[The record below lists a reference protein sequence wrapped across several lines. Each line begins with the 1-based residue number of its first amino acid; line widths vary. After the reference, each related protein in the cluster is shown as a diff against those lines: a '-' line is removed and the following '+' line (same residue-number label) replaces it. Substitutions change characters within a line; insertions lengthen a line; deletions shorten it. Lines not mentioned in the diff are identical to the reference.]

1 MTAPLLVTYFDRLP
15 PLNPGDD
22 EELWAAGAGPLV
34 NHFKDEV
41 RSKYTEGTLARLLAA
56 ADVRTR
62 RAAALAV
69 GLLGTMGCNQP
80 LAARLRDDDPLVQR
94 LASDA
99 LWEVWFRGGTEDE
112 NRALQLAVREKE
124 PAARKAALDDLI
136 TLAPDFAE
144 ARNQRAIWFFKQG
157 QYPKAVADCEVVLRL
172 NPVHFGAA
180 AGLGQCYL
188 KLKKPRAALR
198 AFRQALD
205 INPTLEHL
213 HETIQALKE
222 ALDSE

>member
-1 MTAPLLVTYFDRLP
+1 MTAPLLVTFFDRLP

-22 EELWAAGAGPLV
+22 EELWAAGAGPLIQR
-34 NHFKDEV
+34 FKDEV
-41 RSKYTEGTLARLLAA
+41 CGKYSEGTLARLLSA
-56 ADVRTR
+56 ADVRAR
-62 RAAALAV
+62 RAAALAL
-69 GLLGTMGCNQP
+69 GLVGTMDCNAA
-80 LAARLRDDDPLVQR
+80 LAARLKDDDQVVQR

-99 LWEVWFRGGTEDE
+99 LWEVWFRGGTSEE
-112 NRALQLAVREKE
+112 NWALQQAVRENE
-124 PAARKAALDDLI
+124 PAARKAALDELVKR
-136 TLAPDFAE
+136 APNFAE

-180 AGLGQCYL
+180 AGMGQCYL
-188 KLKKPRAALR
+188 KLKKHRAALR

-213 HETIQALKE
+213 HETIQALRE